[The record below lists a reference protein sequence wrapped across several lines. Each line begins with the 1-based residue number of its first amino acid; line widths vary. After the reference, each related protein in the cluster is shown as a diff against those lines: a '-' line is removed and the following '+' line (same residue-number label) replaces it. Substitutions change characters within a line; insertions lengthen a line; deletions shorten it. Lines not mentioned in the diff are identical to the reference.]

1 MYSLSNAE
9 IPFSHI
15 RFHFVSGQACCTY
28 HTNVVLRRRQEYGER
43 TFIFHR
49 QQLNRKGTA
58 KGLLV
63 TNRSVSPILLTQ
75 RDKAEKVSYEINWE
89 KSLLGEST
97 LF

>member
-1 MYSLSNAE
+1 ME
-9 IPFSHI
+9 
-15 RFHFVSGQACCTY
+15 
-28 HTNVVLRRRQEYGER
+28 NVHL
-43 TFIFHR
+43 FFHR

-97 LF
+97 LFLNAEQDDPSLMRRRLAYCFLTRSAFLLPLHRTAF